1 MRNIEWALSAI
12 SDVKRLREFIARDSL
27 PYAERFVQRLIEVIE
42 NTSSYPMMGRKMPEA
57 LDDNVREI
65 MFQKYRIVYR
75 VETSRILILMV
86 IHGSRDL
93 AQVDAKPWEVL

>member
-1 MRNIEWALSAI
+1 MRKIEWALSAI
-12 SDVKRLREFIARDSL
+12 SDVKCLREFIARDSL

-93 AQVDAKPWEVL
+93 AQVDPKPWEVL